1 MTGTFGTVRSE
12 RFLSGFHCEGMDPG
26 DGVEG
31 SFFAKWTLGTE
42 SGDHYAVILLSRFT
56 VVTEMSRNLATCFTV
71 NPFCLKIQTRRFR

>member
-26 DGVEG
+26 
-31 SFFAKWTLGTE
+31 TE

-56 VVTEMSRNLATCFTV
+56 VVTEMSRNPAKVIKTLDRE
-71 NPFCLKIQTRRFR
+71 KIL